1 MNKIKEMI
9 KDNKEM
15 IIPIL
20 VGFTL
25 VNSLYGTFKIRGLE
39 REIYYLDSDFHDTG
53 LNGEDERDELSDR
66 IYDIENR
73 LNMR

>member
-25 VNSLYGTFKIRGLE
+25 MTSIYNTIKLSDLE
-39 REIYYLDSDFHDTG
+39 YQIGDVEDLTNDVRWMGEGDRED
-53 LNGEDERDELSDR
+53 LSDR
-66 IYDIENR
+66 IYDIEKR

>member
-25 VNSLYGTFKIRGLE
+25 VNSLYGTFKIRELE
-39 REIYYLDSDFHDTG
+39 VEIGHVENETNDVRWMGDG
-53 LNGEDERDELSDR
+53 ERDDLSDR
-66 IYDIENR
+66 IYDIEKQ